1 MPPPLRNRLLLIA
14 AVLLGLGRAV
24 AAAEVV
30 VLSGGAVEPGLK
42 PALASF
48 QAATGHTA
56 RMTFNPA
63 PEIARR
69 IEGGEVWDVVIAPV
83 AVLDGFVRSGKVGTE
98 RVGVGR
104 VGLGV
109 AVRPDT
115 PLPTIG
121 DAESVKRAIL
131 EADSI
136 VYNRASTG
144 LLVEAMLRKMGIEE
158 QVAAKAKRFPDGA
171 SVMEHL
177 LHGVGREIGFGA
189 MTEILLFRDRGL
201 RLVGPLPPG
210 LQVYTA
216 YAAAL
221 PTAGSRSEA
230 ARRLLEHLASPAA
243 QRAFA
248 GAGIDPAP

>member
-1 MPPPLRNRLLLIA
+1 MSHRLLLITT
-14 AVLLGLGRAV
+14 VLLGLGRAA

-30 VLSGGAVEPGLK
+30 VLSGGAVEPGLR
-42 PALASF
+42 PALTAF
-48 QAATGHTA
+48 QAATGHTV
-56 RMTFNPA
+56 RLTFNAA
-63 PEIARR
+63 PQIASR

-83 AVLDGFVRSGKVGTE
+83 AVLDGFARTGKVGAE
-98 RVGVGR
+98 RVGIGR

-115 PLPTIG
+115 PLPAIG
-121 DAESVKRAIL
+121 DAESVKRSIL

-144 LLVEAMLRKMGIEE
+144 LLVEAMLRRMGIEE

-177 LHGVGREIGFGA
+177 LHGTGREIGFGA

-201 RLVGPLPPG
+201 RLVGPLPPD

-230 ARRLLEHLASPAA
+230 ARLLLEHLASPAA
-243 QRAFA
+243 QRAFT